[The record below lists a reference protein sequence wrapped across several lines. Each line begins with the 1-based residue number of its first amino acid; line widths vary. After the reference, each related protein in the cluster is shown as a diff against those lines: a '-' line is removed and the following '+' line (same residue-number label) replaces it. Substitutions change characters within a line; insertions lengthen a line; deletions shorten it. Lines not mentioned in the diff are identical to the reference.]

1 MWKDSVIK
9 SPYTQCVYGVD
20 TVAKKIWKI
29 GPQGN
34 GLEFISDFKVQKFLN
49 DWIDLSEYDFNE
61 YQGHINVKTHYNE
74 FKHDVIFTYYRDIP
88 FGRLTYLK
96 NPETGNYDIV
106 PYGSTWIEKYR
117 DIEGHWDKWDL
128 NTKTWNFDGVEYQ
141 QVDLSGNL
149 ILEDTLDPKPLIEK
163 WESGKTWSLC
173 YNEITK
179 QFITFYDWYPVESC
193 NIDNIFFSFDRD
205 QIDEVLNNSDK
216 ATNFVQVD
224 LGNYEMNKYFLDK
237 AFANNCKMYIL
248 YPENTV
254 NADGNYITLYCKGEP

>member
-88 FGRLTYLK
+88 MTKHEFVK
-96 NPETGNYDIV
+96 VGNEYKI
-106 PYGSTWIEKYR
+106 TWIGY
-117 DIEGHWDKWDL
+117 G
-128 NTKTWNFDGVEYQ
+128 FGVTPTE
-141 QVDLSGNL
+141 
-149 ILEDTLDPKPLIEK
+149 E
-163 WESGKTWSLC
+163 
-173 YNEITK
+173 
-179 QFITFYDWYPVESC
+179 
-193 NIDNIFFSFDRD
+193 
-205 QIDEVLNNSDK
+205 
-216 ATNFVQVD
+216 
-224 LGNYEMNKYFLDK
+224 
-237 AFANNCKMYIL
+237 
-248 YPENTV
+248 
-254 NADGNYITLYCKGEP
+254 